1 MGMIQPAYWESDN
14 SKVLETCKNLDE
26 RYDWFCS
33 NALTI
38 KNPEIIQEYR
48 RLQENGVGIMLHLPF
63 AYVNVS
69 YLNEPLF
76 KAEYDLMDKKNGW
89 LRDKNGEI
97 VKYPED
103 NYIVDMTNALVISEY
118 IKLMVKYLKQFN
130 FTPNAWFIDYIWDKI
145 SWVDSFS
152 NPEQFDAKWKTQS
165 YYAITLLK
173 FKFATE
179 GLRFYVNGWHHCKS
193 ADAMAYE
200 TFPYTLYEN
209 GQRDIN
215 VCLFGEYGVK
225 NHQKIFKQHPLL
237 LPAGGSGIGNNIPK
251 NNLIGTASFAK
262 AFACNSIIVDNSKF
276 IFNLIDELGAL
287 QYV

>member
-48 RLQENGVGIMLHLPF
+48 RLQENGVGIMLHLPL

-76 KAEYDLMDKKNGW
+76 KAEYDLINARNGW
-89 LRDKNGEI
+89 LKNKDGEI

-103 NYIVDMTNALVISEY
+103 NYLVDMTNALVISEY

-130 FTPNAWFIDYIWDKI
+130 FTPNAWFVDYVWDKI
-145 SWVDSFS
+145 SWIDSFS

-179 GLRFYVNGWHHCKS
+179 GLRFYANGWHHCKS

-200 TFPYTLYEN
+200 NFPNIGVINGYEP
-209 GQRDIN
+209 I
-215 VCLFGEYGVK
+215 LFGDYGI
-225 NHQKIFKQHPLL
+225 KIHNSTFKAPPILL
-237 LPAGGSGIGNNIPK
+237 SDGGTSIGNNIPK
-251 NNLIGTASFAK
+251 FTLINVSSFAK
-262 AFACNSIIVDNSKF
+262 AFASNSIIVDNSKF
-276 IFNLIDELGAL
+276 IFTLMDEMGEL